1 MLDAERQ
8 WSEGRQQAVQGALQT
23 TTDLVALYKALGGGW
38 QTSGTVA
45 AAKMGD
51 AASRD
56 AVSRD
61 AAPSDAASPSRAA
74 TTAAFQ

>member
-8 WSEGRQQAVQGALQT
+8 WSEGRQQAVEGALQT

-51 AASRD
+51 AAS
-56 AVSRD
+56 SD

-74 TTAAFQ
+74 TSAAFQ

>member
-23 TTDLVALYKALGGGW
+23 TTDFVALYKALGGGW

-51 AASRD
+51 AAPS
-56 AVSRD
+56 D

-74 TTAAFQ
+74 TSAAFQ

>member
-1 MLDAERQ
+1 MQ
-8 WSEGRQQAVQGALQT
+8 

-51 AASRD
+51 AAS
-56 AVSRD
+56 SD

-74 TTAAFQ
+74 TSAAFQ

>member
-23 TTDLVALYKALGGGW
+23 TTDFVALYKALGGGW

-51 AASRD
+51 AA
-56 AVSRD
+56 
-61 AAPSDAASPSRAA
+61 PSDAASPSRAA
-74 TTAAFQ
+74 TSAAFQ